1 MVRGTY
7 DNNIVSKMKCCKQH
21 FKPSNCEKNWVYF
34 DHNGTTRVIYNWFP
48 LTVCNFTSDHELV
61 IAYQQN
67 TPKIFEYLRGSTCGF
82 RYKNEIW
89 FVCHSICMGVF
100 RNYYDMIIVLDSETL
115 QVVKSTPYFKYSENR
130 IQYTLGL
137 IVTDDTVILSYSIGD
152 NTTNVSVYDKKIIE
166 TSMVNYVFRN

>member
-1 MVRGTY
+1 
-7 DNNIVSKMKCCKQH
+7 
-21 FKPSNCEKNWVYF
+21 
-34 DHNGTTRVIYNWFP
+34 
-48 LTVCNFTSDHELV
+48 
-61 IAYQQN
+61 
-67 TPKIFEYLRGSTCGF
+67 
-82 RYKNEIW
+82 
-89 FVCHSICMGVF
+89 MGVF